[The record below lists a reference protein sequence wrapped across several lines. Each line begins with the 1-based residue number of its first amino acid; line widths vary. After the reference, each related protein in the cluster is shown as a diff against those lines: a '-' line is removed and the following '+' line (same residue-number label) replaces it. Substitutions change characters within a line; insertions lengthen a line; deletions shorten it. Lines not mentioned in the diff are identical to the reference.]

1 MAHTMDPHPYSLP
14 YQGNGPTGSLPGQG
28 NGSPTPFSVS
38 EKEVRNKAWRYK
50 GYPAF
55 STWLASSD
63 DAFTHEIGRLEKRLE
78 EDDRACQNQPLEEP
92 CLYLANSGSFRND
105 ELHRPQRTQILH
117 SLIPMLEQLVL
128 YHSELKARPS
138 APKSTIR
145 NVERWFEDNGNAI
158 AESERQ
164 FIERGGDLIPMV
176 HHEKTP
182 LRHFLEKFE
191 WLFSLSWV
199 RKTKLRDHHYNKHY
213 DSDTEVYYSDT
224 VVDSMVTI
232 IVLFLGLGMLPGPAW
247 WLTKAANSSLALRLE
262 IISIFVP
269 LFLILLT
276 LVVPTK
282 PFETVA
288 ATSAYAAVLMVFMQ
302 LGASNNSNCPSDRP
316 PQRLKRLAISAGPA
330 ILLVKGDDISRKVAV
345 GRMSGNPK
353 PQLSWQFCDKGYA
366 EKSVVK

>member
-1 MAHTMDPHPYSLP
+1 MAHTIDPHPYSLP
-14 YQGNGPTGSLPGQG
+14 YQGNGPTESLPGQG

-38 EKEVRNKAWRYK
+38 EKDVKNKAWRYK
-50 GYPAF
+50 GYPVF
-55 STWLASSD
+55 STWMASSN
-63 DAFTHEIGRLEKRLE
+63 DAFTVRRFGVLHARTILMLQHEIGHLEKCLE

-92 CLYLANSGSFRND
+92 YLYLANSGSFRND
-105 ELHRPQRTQILH
+105 ELYRPQRTKILH
-117 SLIPMLEQLVL
+117 SLVPMLEQYDRLVL
-128 YHSELKARPS
+128 YHSEMRARPS

-191 WLFSLSWV
+191 WFFSLN
-199 RKTKLRDHHYNKHY
+199 HHYNKHY

-232 IVLFLGLGMLPGPAW
+232 IVLFLGLGMLLGPAW

-302 LGASNNSNCPSDRP
+302 LGASNNSNCPNCP
-316 PQRLKRLAISAGPA
+316 
-330 ILLVKGDDISRKVAV
+330 
-345 GRMSGNPK
+345 
-353 PQLSWQFCDKGYA
+353 
-366 EKSVVK
+366 